1 MTQSVQR
8 FLAFAFASADVL
20 IEVGEEGKV
29 TFAMGACRAM
39 LGVEDAKLVGRRFG
53 ELFDPVDRGTVEAA
67 TRGLWPGA
75 RRGPILAVLA
85 HRPQGSPPRKAA
97 LHACRLPGQRA
108 AFSCT
113 LSLANV
119 ASAEEAAGRRV
130 DPTTGLLD
138 GRSFAEAAGEA
149 VKAAREAGDDVGM
162 SLIDI
167 PALSAVTRG
176 DPAKG
181 EGLARRVGDLL
192 RAASMDGASVGRI
205 AESRFGVVTRAG
217 GADLERCLESIK
229 REGRRAGVEVKVD
242 VTSIPL
248 ASDHLTEDET
258 VKAVRFAVNRFA
270 ALPKGESMDA
280 ATLDGMF
287 DRLLESTRE
296 RMTSFVRVIRDNEFA
311 LTYQPVVEI
320 ATAKLHHFEVLTR
333 FGDGGSPFETIK
345 FAEEIDL
352 ISRFDLA
359 VLVRSINVMNQT
371 LGSNPGL
378 AVNVSGRSVADP
390 AFTRVLLDIASK
402 HKHLAGR
409 LNFEL
414 TESAELEDLD
424 KADTCVRELRQNGF
438 SVYLDDFGAGAAAF
452 RYLQALHVDGVK
464 IDGDYIK
471 RLSDT
476 VRDHTI
482 LVGMVRMCRGIGL
495 ETVAERVEDR
505 DTAVGVY
512 EMGVRYGQGWYY
524 GKPLTEPLW
533 LPGPGLPVASHA
545 DPPAQAEAG
554 ATAAR
559 PAASFETVRTAKR
572 RGETATWG

>member
-20 IEVGEEGKV
+20 IEVGEDGAV

-39 LGVEDAKLVGRRFG
+39 LGVEDAKLVGCRFVDV
-53 ELFDPVDRGTVEAA
+53 FDPVDRGAVEAA

-75 RRGPILAVLA
+75 RRGPILAALS
-85 HRPQGSPPRKAA
+85 HRRPGAPPRKAA
-97 LHACRLPGQRA
+97 LHACRLPGQKA

-113 LSLANV
+113 LSLANA
-119 ASAEEAAGRRV
+119 ASAEEAGGRRV
-130 DPTTGLLD
+130 DAATGLLD
-138 GRSFAEAAGEA
+138 GASFADAANEAI
-149 VKAAREAGDDVGM
+149 KAAREAGDDVGM

-167 PALSAVTRG
+167 PELSAVSRR

-181 EGLARRVGDLL
+181 EGLVRRVGDLL
-192 RAASMDGASVGRI
+192 RAASMDGSTVGRI

-217 GADLERCLESIK
+217 GDLEQCLESIK
-229 REGRRAGVEVKVD
+229 REGRRVGVEVAVD

-248 ASDHLTEDET
+248 SSDQLTEEET

-270 ALPKGESMDA
+270 ALPKGESMGA
-280 ATLDGMF
+280 STLDGVF
-287 DRLLESTRE
+287 ETLLESTRE
-296 RMTSFVRVIRDNEFA
+296 RMTSFVRVIRENEFA

-378 AVNVSGRSVADP
+378 AVNVSGRSIADP
-390 AFTRVLLDIASK
+390 GFTRVLLDLAIK
-402 HKHLAGR
+402 NKHLAGR
-409 LNFEL
+409 LSFEL
-414 TESAELEDLD
+414 TESAELEDLE
-424 KADTCVRELRQNGF
+424 KADACVRELRQNGF

-524 GKPLTEPLW
+524 GKPLMEPSW
-533 LPGPGLPVASHA
+533 FPGPGHPVATHS
-545 DPPAQAEAG
+545 PLNERSETPAKPSA
-554 ATAAR
+554 
-559 PAASFETVRTAKR
+559 PSFEAVRTAKR
-572 RGETATWG
+572 RGETASWG

>member
-20 IEVGEEGKV
+20 IEVGEDGAV

-39 LGVEDAKLVGRRFG
+39 LGVEDAKMVGRRFVDI
-53 ELFDPVDRGTVEAA
+53 FDPVDRGAVEAA

-75 RRGPILAVLA
+75 RRGPILAALS
-85 HRPQGSPPRKAA
+85 HRQPGTPPRKVA
-97 LHACRLPGQRA
+97 LHACRLPGQTA

-113 LSLANV
+113 LGLANA
-119 ASAEEAAGRRV
+119 ASAEEAGGRRV

-138 GRSFAEAAGEA
+138 GASFADAANEAI
-149 VKAAREAGDDVGM
+149 KAA
-162 SLIDI
+162 IDI
-167 PALSAVTRG
+167 PELSAVSRR

-181 EGLARRVGDLL
+181 EGLVRRVGDLL
-192 RAASMDGASVGRI
+192 RAASMDGSTVGRI

-217 GADLERCLESIK
+217 GDLDQCLEGIK
-229 REGRRAGVEVKVD
+229 REGRRAGVEVAVD

-248 ASDHLTEDET
+248 ASGQLTEEET

-270 ALPKGESMDA
+270 ALPKGESMGA
-280 ATLDGMF
+280 ATLDGVF
-287 DRLLESTRE
+287 ETLLESTRE
-296 RMTSFVRVIRDNEFA
+296 RMSSFVRVIRDNEFA
-311 LTYQPVVEI
+311 LTFQPVVEI

-390 AFTRVLLDIASK
+390 AFTRVLIDLAVK
-402 HKHLAGR
+402 NKHLAGR
-409 LNFEL
+409 LSFEL
-414 TESAELEDLD
+414 TESAELEDLE
-424 KADTCVRELRQNGF
+424 KADACVRELRQNGF

-533 LPGPGLPVASHA
+533 SPGPGHPVAAHSPLTA
-545 DPPAQAEAG
+545 QIDATTKPPATPFEAG
-554 ATAAR
+554 
-559 PAASFETVRTAKR
+559 RTAKR
-572 RGETATWG
+572 RGEATTRG